1 VRAARALLVQ
11 ALEDPEPEACARVLT
26 RACDRFALVTTG
38 APLASLAADPLP
50 SVLRDPPALS
60 TELLRAS
67 PRALDLVAFAARD
80 NLWLAR
86 REHGL

>member
-1 VRAARALLVQ
+1 
-11 ALEDPEPEACARVLT
+11 
-26 RACDRFALVTTG
+26 VTTG